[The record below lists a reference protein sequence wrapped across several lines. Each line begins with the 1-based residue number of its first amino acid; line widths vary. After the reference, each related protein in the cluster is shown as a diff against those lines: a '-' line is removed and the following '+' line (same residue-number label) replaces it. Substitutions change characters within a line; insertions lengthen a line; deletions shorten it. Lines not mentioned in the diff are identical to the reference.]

1 MNEPD
6 IRTLITE
13 WARAVQEEDL
23 DGTLAHHSDDIV
35 MFDVPGPEQGRRGLD
50 DYTASWYPFFEW
62 VRTGARFEITE
73 LHVEHGDDHGFAW
86 ALLRCG
92 TPDDL
97 AQNPSRRLRLSFGL
111 RRREGTWQISH
122 EHHSFTHP

>member
-1 MNEPD
+1 MKEPD
-6 IRTLITE
+6 VHTLITE
-13 WARAVQEEDL
+13 WARAVQEENL
-23 DGTLAHHSDDIV
+23 DGALAHHSDDIV
-35 MFDVPGPEQGRRGLD
+35 MFDVPAPEQGRRGLD
-50 DYTASWYPFFEW
+50 DYAASWPPFFGW

-73 LHVEHGDDHGFAW
+73 LHVEHGGDHGFAW

-97 AQNPSRRLRLSFGL
+97 AQNPERRLRLSFGL

-122 EHHSFTHP
+122 EHHSFTHQ

>member
-73 LHVEHGDDHGFAW
+73 LHVEHGDDHGFA
-86 ALLRCG
+86 
-92 TPDDL
+92 
-97 AQNPSRRLRLSFGL
+97 LSL
-111 RRREGTWQISH
+111 IH
-122 EHHSFTHP
+122 I